1 MRIAPTLVT
10 AAAAAAALAL
20 PVSGASAAKPSLSA
34 SVNRIDCGQQ
44 AVDAGSK
51 ACGSVTFTNTAS
63 SAVQIGPWG
72 IEDRN
77 VVEFSV
83 SSSDCIPVAFLA
95 PNESC
100 TVHLAFNPVATGRR
114 SARLV
119 QRENTLQT
127 ETSVRLLGFGTG

>member
-10 AAAAAAALAL
+10 AAAAVAALAL

-34 SVNRIDCGQQ
+34 SINRIDCGQQ

-63 SAVQIGPWG
+63 RTVQIGAWG
-72 IEDRN
+72 IESTAVD
-77 VVEFSV
+77 FSV
-83 SSSDCIPVAFLA
+83 SSSDCTEAAFLA
-95 PNESC
+95 PGASC
-100 TVHLAFNPVATGRR
+100 AANLAFNPVATGRR
-114 SARLV
+114 SAKLL

-127 ETSVRLLGFGTG
+127 ETSVRLVGFGTG

>member
-1 MRIAPTLVT
+1 MRIAPTLLT
-10 AAAAAAALAL
+10 AAAAVAALAL

-51 ACGSVTFTNTAS
+51 ACGSVTFTNTAAS
-63 SAVQIGPWG
+63 TVQIGSRR
-72 IEDRN
+72 IESNAVD
-77 VVEFSV
+77 FSV

-100 TVHLAFNPVATGRR
+100 TVNLAFNPVATGRR

-119 QRENTLQT
+119 QPENSLQT
-127 ETSVRLLGFGTG
+127 ETSVRLVGFGSG

>member
-10 AAAAAAALAL
+10 AAAAVAALAL

-63 SAVQIGPWG
+63 STVQIGPRG
-72 IEDRN
+72 IESNAVD
-77 VVEFSV
+77 FSV

-100 TVHLAFNPVATGRR
+100 TVNLAFNPVATGRR

-127 ETSVRLLGFGTG
+127 QTSIRLLGFGTG